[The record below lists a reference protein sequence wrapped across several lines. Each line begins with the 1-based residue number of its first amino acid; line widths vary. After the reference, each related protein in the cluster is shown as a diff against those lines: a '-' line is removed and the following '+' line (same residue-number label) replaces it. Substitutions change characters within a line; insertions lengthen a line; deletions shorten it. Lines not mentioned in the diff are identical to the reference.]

1 MQNSISH
8 RLSRLYDGNS
18 KQNKDLSMSDTHIRV
33 VAGPANYFAFP
44 GAIDRLAQFYSPQ
57 QLGNA
62 LWIYG
67 ERALAAAKPWL
78 PEVFDAPEA
87 RRVLF
92 NSHCSESTVQS
103 IVQQAGA
110 DRQVVI
116 GLGGGAVLDT
126 AKVVARRLGLPVVAI
141 PTIAATCAAWT
152 PLSVWYND
160 QGQALRYEIFNDA
173 NHLVLVEP
181 EIILR
186 APKAYL
192 LAGIGDTLA
201 KWYEAAVLSP
211 QPERLPLTVQ
221 LGLNTA
227 LTLRDVLLTESEA
240 ALQALAHGQLSQPF
254 LNVLEAI
261 IAGGGLVGGLGDRY
275 TRIAAAHAVH
285 NGLTALPQTDAFL
298 HGTKVAYG
306 ILVQSALLEQW
317 ETVTQLIA
325 LYRRLD
331 LPVSLAA
338 LAVDIHDDEQVRR
351 LIARTLQQGESIH
364 LLPIALSEATLRSAL
379 SYVEAQAA

>member
-92 NSHCSESTVQS
+92 NSHCSENTVQS

-181 EIILR
+181 EIIMR

-227 LTLRDVLLTESEA
+227 LTLRDVLLTESES